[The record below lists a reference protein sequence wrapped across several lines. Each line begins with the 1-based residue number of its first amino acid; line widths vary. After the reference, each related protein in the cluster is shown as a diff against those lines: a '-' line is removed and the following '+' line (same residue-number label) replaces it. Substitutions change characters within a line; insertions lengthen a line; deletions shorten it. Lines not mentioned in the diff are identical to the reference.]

1 MAAAAVMLAAAV
13 AHAGSAAGGGQ
24 QRPLVSAFYFGDW
37 HVDPQMSA
45 LHGAG
50 WTEFDI
56 VPHARPRFPGHL
68 QPNIPLEDAAR
79 GFGVN
84 VSEALPEVMAKK
96 IEAATSHGVGSKS
109 SNGLPQWASDVRGRC
124 CQQCSSLTGTGTHR
138 PRWAASPT
146 CRGRAAAPSSRARWR
161 RDS

>member
-1 MAAAAVMLAAAV
+1 MMHEPLPLLLLLARLAGAPQAAKEQLVAAV
-13 AHAGSAAGGGQ
+13 
-24 QRPLVSAFYFGDW
+24 YFGDW

-109 SNGLPQWASDVRGRC
+109 SNGL
-124 CQQCSSLTGTGTHR
+124 H
-138 PRWAASPT
+138 
-146 CRGRAAAPSSRARWR
+146 APVGV
-161 RDS
+161 

>member
-1 MAAAAVMLAAAV
+1 M
-13 AHAGSAAGGGQ
+13 
-24 QRPLVSAFYFGDW
+24 SAFYFGDW

-109 SNGLPQWASDVRGRC
+109 MACPGGR
-124 CQQCSSLTGTGTHR
+124 LTGLRRQR
-138 PRWAASPT
+138 PLLPTVFLFDWYWYASPT
-146 CRGRAAAPSSRARWR
+146 LGGIPDLQGPGGGTFLGEEGIRQAIFLNRVPTARR
-161 RDS
+161 FSAHA